1 MEMTEK
7 RYTPI
12 YNIVRY
18 PLMQC
23 GLIAILMC
31 VVGMLA
37 GCEGSR
43 EADRQ
48 LAAMEKLIP
57 NHPDSVWKIIE
68 EMDTN
73 RMSDAQK
80 LHMDLLYSYMAVVHG
95 NSLNLD
101 DQTIIECDRLFRG
114 KFNTDEVKWLI
125 IKSDVSKLKGD
136 YIAQIESLK
145 DAEFLAMQLDSKFD
159 LAMVYQN
166 LSSVY
171 KRGYNGMVCKYYAEK
186 AIELLKELNCPKQ
199 IRETKMN
206 IVSAYA
212 IKEDYK
218 TMLDSLLAMKD
229 EVMANAHDSYKVF
242 FLDQLARTYGMNGQ
256 TEKGIAI
263 WHSIYDGKEMNSNT
277 LAHWADA
284 YCRINKLDSAYMLIT
299 QANSLPHN
307 SSDEQLCRNVEYGI
321 LEKMGRK
328 SELARIDSLRKVA
341 VINKVKEEKLEER
354 SLIINV
360 KNESAT
366 VKAWLEAAK
375 ARTRATYFLFAAIL
389 SIIAAISIFL
399 YLRKR
404 NQILK
409 LEHENDLLKI
419 RSLQDNLFESD
430 NKHKIVSSKITELFH
445 SRFKLLDSL
454 AASYFESK
462 ETGQEQKRIYSDVKS
477 SLNNFSSDAS
487 TQELENIVNGYNDNL
502 MLRFRED
509 FPKLSV
515 AQYRL
520 ALYLFC
526 GFSLPSISI
535 FTGTEL
541 KNIYVY
547 KSRLKGVIN
556 KSDAPGKEEYLSYF
570 S

>member
-1 MEMTEK
+1 MAEK
-7 RYTPI
+7 RYS
-12 YNIVRY
+12 YNMY
-18 PLMQC
+18 
-23 GLIAILMC
+23 LINRSPAILCALMGLMLC
-31 VVGMLA
+31 VVGMLV

-48 LAAMEKLIP
+48 LAAIEKLIP
-57 NHPDSVWKIIE
+57 GRPDSVWKIME
-68 EMDTN
+68 EMDTT

-80 LHMDLLYSYMAVVHG
+80 LRMEMLYAYLGVVHG
-95 NSLNLD
+95 SPLRLEEHNIITGDSLLS
-101 DQTIIECDRLFRG
+101 G

-125 IKSDVSKLKGD
+125 IKSDAAKLRD
-136 YIAQIESLK
+136 DCITQIENLK

-159 LAMVYQN
+159 LAMVYRN
-166 LSSVY
+166 LASVY
-171 KRGYNGMVCKYYAEK
+171 EDGYNGAVSKYYAEK

-199 IRETKMN
+199 IWETKMT
-206 IVSAYA
+206 IIGGYA
-212 IKEDYK
+212 VKHDYK

-242 FLDQLARTYGMNGQ
+242 FLDQLARTYDVNNQ

-277 LAHWADA
+277 LAHWANA

-307 SSDEQLCRNVEYGI
+307 STDEYLCRNVEYSI
-321 LEKMGRK
+321 LEKMGKK
-328 SELARIDSLRKVA
+328 SDLKRIDSLRKEA
-341 VINKVKEEKLEER
+341 TINIAKEKKLEER
-354 SLIINV
+354 SLTINV

-366 VKAWLEAAK
+366 VKAWLEATK

-389 SIIAAISIFL
+389 FAIAAISIFL
-399 YLRKR
+399 YLHKR

-430 NKHKIVSSKITELFH
+430 KRHKVISSKISELFH
-445 SRFKLLDSL
+445 SRFKLLDNL
-454 AASYFESK
+454 AASYFETK
-462 ETGQEQKRIYSDVKS
+462 ETGQEQKRIYADVKA
-477 SLNNFSSDAS
+477 SLSNFSSASS
-487 TQELENIVNGYNDNL
+487 TQELEDIVNGYNDNL
-502 MLRFRED
+502 MTRFRED
-509 FPKLSV
+509 FPKLSA

-526 GFSLPSISI
+526 GFSLQSISI
-535 FTGTEL
+535 FTDTEL

-556 KSDAPGKEEYLSYF
+556 KSETPRKEEYLSYF
-570 S
+570 C